1 MLVCVSA
8 CASMSL
14 VCGLLLSLV
23 EVCCDACCIE
33 LAEVVFEP
41 RESAAT
47 CWSLA
52 DCELVEACDLEVCEV
67 DGVLNES
74 DVEALVKLVVVLA
87 ALLGVDDALM
97 ALAMLAALV
106 TFAIELPAAA
116 ADEFMVLLAALL
128 ALVVVYCLWMVG
140 FDVPAVAVLA
150 PLLVLLVVPL
160 DEDEFDW

>member
-1 MLVCVSA
+1 M
-8 CASMSL
+8 
-14 VCGLLLSLV
+14 
-23 EVCCDACCIE
+23 
-33 LAEVVFEP
+33 
-41 RESAAT
+41 
-47 CWSLA
+47 
-52 DCELVEACDLEVCEV
+52 

-116 ADEFMVLLAALL
+116 ADELEPPAADEFMVLLAALL

-140 FDVPAVAVLA
+140 FDAPAVAVLA